1 MLSSLR
7 RVARIRRG
15 SYVGLDAGELARAY
29 ATLEAGHLKEKY
41 LRTAPVRPVN
51 ILGYQVNFLSYKSL
65 RYLFEEI
72 FLNQDYCFVADNEA
86 PFILDCG
93 SNIGTSILY
102 FKKLYPRARI
112 VGFEPFAQAFGVLQK
127 NVTDNH
133 LPEVT
138 VHNIGLS
145 GRIDERNFY
154 FDPAN
159 PGRLLMSFVE
169 GRIAGAASVVKTT
182 PLSPFIDR
190 EVDFVKMDIEGS
202 EMPVIQEL
210 CNTGKLS
217 MIKQMAIE
225 YHHHI
230 DGGADA
236 LSDLLG
242 LLERANF
249 GYLIGS
255 RFASPPVQGQFQ
267 DIMIRAYRKQP
278 AA

>member
-1 MLSSLR
+1 M
-7 RVARIRRG
+7 
-15 SYVGLDAGELARAY
+15 GLDAGELAGAY
-29 ATLEAGHLKEKY
+29 ATLEAGHFGEKY
-41 LRTAPVRPVN
+41 LGKTPSRPVN
-51 ILGYQVNFLSYKSL
+51 ILGYRVNFLSYTSL

-72 FLNQDYCFVADNEA
+72 FLNQDYCFVADTTA

-112 VGFEPFAQAFGVLQK
+112 VGFEPFAQAFGVLQR
-127 NVTDNH
+127 NVTDND
-133 LPEVT
+133 LAEVS
-138 VHNIGLS
+138 VHNVGLS

-159 PGRLLMSFVE
+159 PGRLRMSFVE
-169 GRIAGAASVVKTT
+169 GRIAGAASVVRTT

-210 CNTGKLS
+210 CTTGKLS

-242 LLERANF
+242 LLERADF

-255 RFASPPVQGQFQ
+255 RCGTPPVQGQFQ

-278 AA
+278 TA